1 MKVALI
7 GASGYVGSHILKELV
22 DRGHHVTAIAR
33 NTDQIEKN
41 EHILAVQNDVN
52 DSNALAAILKG
63 SDAVIS
69 AYNAGWTNPSI
80 YDDYTAGA
88 RSIQEA
94 VVHAGIKRFIVIGGA
109 GSLLT
114 EAGTRIVDNPD
125 FPAEIKP
132 GALAAADY
140 YEVIRR
146 SDDLD
151 WTLFSPAIEMSPA
164 SPGTRT
170 GTYRTALDHPVTDH
184 EGRSRLSVEDV
195 AVAIADELEK
205 PQFIK
210 KRFTAAY

>member
-114 EAGTRIVDNPD
+114 EAGTRIVDDPD

-170 GTYRTALDHPVTDH
+170 GTYRTSLDHPVTDH

>member
-22 DRGHHVTAIAR
+22 HRGHHVTAIAR

-94 VVHAGIKRFIVIGGA
+94 VEHAGIKRFIVIGGA

-114 EAGTRIVDNPD
+114 EAGTRIVDAPD

-146 SDDLD
+146 SNDLD

-170 GTYRTALDHPVTDH
+170 GTYRTDLDHPVTDQ